1 MYKETSWYGM
11 YNVDAAA
18 ACTCLCSTLLET
30 GIEGKSQVLAW

>member
-18 ACTCLCSTLLET
+18 CTCFCSTLLET
-30 GIEGKSQVLAW
+30 GIEGKSQVLA